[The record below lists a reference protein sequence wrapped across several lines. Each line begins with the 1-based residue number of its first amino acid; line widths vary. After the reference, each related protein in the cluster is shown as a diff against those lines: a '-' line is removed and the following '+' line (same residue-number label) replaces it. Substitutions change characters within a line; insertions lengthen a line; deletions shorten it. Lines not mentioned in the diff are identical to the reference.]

1 MKDKRV
7 IFQFPFMTVNGG
19 KFGLRY

>member
-7 IFQFPFMTVNGG
+7 IFQFPFMTVNSGQ
-19 KFGLRY
+19 FGLRY